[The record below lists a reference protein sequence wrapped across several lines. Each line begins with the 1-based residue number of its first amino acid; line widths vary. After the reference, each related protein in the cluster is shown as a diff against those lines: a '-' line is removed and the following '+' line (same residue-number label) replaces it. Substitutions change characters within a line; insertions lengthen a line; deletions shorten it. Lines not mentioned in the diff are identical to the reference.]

1 MRKTFIETLL
11 ALAEVDP
18 DIWLLNADLG
28 FSFLEPFAER
38 FPSRYLNVGVA
49 EQNMIGVATG
59 LALSGAKVFAYSIAN
74 FPTLRCLEQI
84 RNDVCC
90 HRAHVVVVAVGA
102 GFAYGLQ
109 GYTHH
114 AIEDLAVMR
123 ALPGIRVGVPADR
136 HEAKALV
143 AHFARQPGP
152 AYLRLGRDGE
162 PAFHAGPLLESPERP
177 LVVREGRD
185 VAILVT
191 GTILEEAAGAAEL
204 VADLGLSPRIV
215 SIPMLKPLDEA
226 GLMASINGCSLV
238 VTVEEHSLVGGLR
251 DTVAPILAQ
260 MRRPPRLLAC
270 GVADGVTL
278 GVTYGQKAMRRYC
291 GIDRGAIADR
301 IRGARP
307 L

>member
-1 MRKTFIETLL
+1 MRKTFITTLL
-11 ALAEVDP
+11 TLAEADP
-18 DIWLLNADLG
+18 DIWLINADLG

-38 FPSRYLNVGVA
+38 FPQRYLNVGVA

-59 LALSGAKVFAYSIAN
+59 LALSGAKVFVYSIAN

-84 RNDVCC
+84 RVDVCY

-102 GFAYGLQ
+102 GFAYGSQ

-123 ALPGIRVGVPADR
+123 ALPGIRVGSPGDR

-143 AHFARQPGP
+143 EHFAREPGP

-162 PAFHAGPLLESPERP
+162 AAFHAGPLAEGLLKPQ
-177 LVVREGRD
+177 VVREGRD

-191 GTILEEAAGAAEL
+191 GAILDEAAGAADL
-204 VADLGLSPRIV
+204 LADCGLSPRIV
-215 SIPMLKPLDEA
+215 SVPILKPLDEA
-226 GLMASINGCSLV
+226 GLMAAIEGCGLV
-238 VTVEEHSLVGGLR
+238 VTVEEHSLIGGLR
-251 DTVAPILAQ
+251 DTVAPMLAQ
-260 MRRPPRLLAC
+260 ARRAPRLLAC
-270 GVADGVTL
+270 GVGDGITF
-278 GVTYGQKAMRRYC
+278 GATYGQKAMRRHC
-291 GIDRGAIADR
+291 GIDAGAIADR
-301 IRGARP
+301 IRDAWP